1 MNYVFTQGS
10 VCLQEK
16 AMATYS
22 SILAWRIPWTE
33 EPGGLLSTGLHRVR
47 QNWSDLACMRALEKE
62 MATHSSILVWRISGT
77 EEPGR
82 LQSMESQRIR
92 HNWVTNTFST
102 YREPIYE
109 MYAFIKYINKYKH
122 TTHQCSLMRS
132 YKNPGKSDTQSGHNM
147 NWTWKIPL
155 TYLVRAVDLGTI
167 LQ

>member
-1 MNYVFTQGS
+1 MERYWVPIWASLVAQTIKNLPAMRETQVWSLGREDS
-10 VCLQEK
+10 LENGL
-16 AMATYS
+16 ATHS

-33 EPGGLLSTGLHRVR
+33 EPGG
-47 QNWSDLACMRALEKE
+47 
-62 MATHSSILVWRISGT
+62 
-77 EEPGR
+77 